1 MKLLFVVT
9 CLSVIMSWAASAIG
23 QTIGKVDMRKIFQ
36 ASPPQIKAINNQ
48 LEKEFLPQRERI
60 INLDKYL
67 REDIKKLK
75 RNEVV
80 MSKKETEDL
89 RNRIQ
94 EEQKELQQSQ
104 VEFQQRLYKAQN
116 EAIGKF
122 IIKISGAVKTV
133 AKKEKINLVLP
144 KDTLLY
150 ARDSKDITLDVI
162 SELSSL

>member
-1 MKLLFVVT
+1 MKLLFLVT
-9 CLSVIMSWAASAIG
+9 FLSVTMSLAASAIG
-23 QTIGKVDMRKIFQ
+23 QTIGKVDMRQIFQ
-36 ASPPQIKAINNQ
+36 VSPQIKSIDAQ
-48 LEKEFLPQRERI
+48 LEQEFAPQRERI

-75 RNEVV
+75 RNESV
-80 MSKKETEDL
+80 MSQKETEDL

-94 EEQKELQQSQ
+94 EEQKEFQQSQ

-116 EAIGKF
+116 KAMGEF

-133 AKKEKINLVLP
+133 AKKEKIDLVLP

-150 ARDSKDITLDVI
+150 AKDSRDITLDVI
-162 SELSSL
+162 SELNSL

>member
-23 QTIGKVDMRKIFQ
+23 QTIGKVDMRQIFQ
-36 ASPPQIKAINNQ
+36 ASPQIKAINIQ

-67 REDIKKLK
+67 REDVKKLK

-94 EEQKELQQSQ
+94 EEQKEFQQSQ

-116 EAIGKF
+116 QAIGKF

-133 AKKEKINLVLP
+133 AKKEKIDLVLP

-150 ARDSKDITLDVI
+150 ARDSRDITLDVI
-162 SELSSL
+162 SELNSL